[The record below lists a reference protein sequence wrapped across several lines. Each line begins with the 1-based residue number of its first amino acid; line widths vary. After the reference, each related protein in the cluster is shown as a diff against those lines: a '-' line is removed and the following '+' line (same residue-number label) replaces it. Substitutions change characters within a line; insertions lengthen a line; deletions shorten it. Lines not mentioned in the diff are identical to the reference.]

1 MEDFNELEWIN
12 QFYNNEIVLQ
22 DDAFNHVK
30 NFSFFWN
37 MFERFACGRFATIR
51 SINLFVD
58 KLDQLHLISNELV
71 NSYLEYFIDR
81 YSIGNNQFDI
91 QGLKFRPNQNGEK
104 NFVIQVLNGQRISN
118 PEKLKALLYIIL
130 RFRNN
135 LFHGE
140 KQISRLDTQIDNFI
154 RANHLLSRLLDL
166 MKLNHLITF

>member
-22 DDAFNHVK
+22 DEAFNHIK

-37 MFERFACGRFATIR
+37 MFERFACGRFATVR
-51 SINLFVD
+51 SIDLFVD
-58 KLDQLHLISNELV
+58 KLNLLNLISDDLV
-71 NSYLEYFIDR
+71 KPYLEYFTNR
-81 YSIGNNQFDI
+81 YSTGNNQFNI
-91 QGLKFRPNQNGEK
+91 QGLKFRPNQNDEK

-118 PEKLKALLYIIL
+118 PEKLKALLYILL

-140 KQISRLDTQIDNFI
+140 KQISTLDTQIDNFI
-154 RANHLLSRLLDL
+154 RANHILSRLLDL
-166 MKLNHLITF
+166 MKQNHLIIF